1 MHPLSPV
8 LPLQFSNEQV
18 YAKDQPEYNKLPAI
32 RLDCRQGEVIT
43 RWRPNAEEL
52 ELLNKGESLYLHIW
66 TFGNRLQPILV
77 EVDTAD
83 NVESRINLPHAL
95 RYIELVEDDSIVSS
109 NIN

>member
-8 LPLQFSNEQV
+8 LPLQPQNEVV

-52 ELLNKGESLYLHIW
+52 ELLNRGESIFLHIW
-66 TFGNRLQPILV
+66 TFGDRLQPILI

-83 NVESRINLPHAL
+83 NIESRINVPHTL
-95 RYIELVEDDSIVSS
+95 RYIELVEDNSIVGSKV
-109 NIN
+109 N